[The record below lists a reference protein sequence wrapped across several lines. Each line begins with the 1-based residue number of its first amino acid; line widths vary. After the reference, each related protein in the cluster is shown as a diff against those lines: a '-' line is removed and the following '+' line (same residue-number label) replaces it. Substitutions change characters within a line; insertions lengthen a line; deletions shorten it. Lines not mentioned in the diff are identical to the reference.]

1 MRWPD
6 LTKKTFAMLWHL
18 RHWFQYQYLDNFLI
32 VFFFLAFVVLSP
44 IFTVL
49 VAPCPIVVPSF
60 SWQRHIS
67 VICISP
73 RSSLRHSDY
82 GLAEI
87 PPPFCQRNIKI
98 KIFCQKSV
106 TFARYGRQDW
116 LGWEVLFF
124 WQPSLRS
131 WQFSK
136 IFQKLAVLKIF

>member
-1 MRWPD
+1 MWD
-6 LTKKTFAMLWHL
+6 LDH
-18 RHWFQYQYLDNFLI
+18 FLI

-87 PPPFCQRNIKI
+87 PPPFCQRNIKNLNI
-98 KIFCQKSV
+98 LSKKCDFCKIRKTGLTWRRSFKFFFSNLPLGADSFQKY
-106 TFARYGRQDW
+106 FK
-116 LGWEVLFF
+116 
-124 WQPSLRS
+124 S
-131 WQFSK
+131 WQFWK
-136 IFQKLAVLKIF
+136 YFKGWHFFKVFRTDTFKKF

>member
-1 MRWPD
+1 MWD
-6 LTKKTFAMLWHL
+6 LDH
-18 RHWFQYQYLDNFLI
+18 FLI

-87 PPPFCQRNIKI
+87 PPPFCQRNIKNQNI
-98 KIFCQKSV
+98 LLKKCGFCKIRK
-106 TFARYGRQDW
+106 TG
-116 LGWEVLFF
+116 LTG
-124 WQPSLRS
+124 LRS
-131 WQFSK
+131 FIFLATFPQELTVFKNISK
-136 IFQKLAVLKIF
+136 AGSFENILKLALFKKFLKLTLLESFQI